1 MQDGVTKYNKIWN
14 MVYVALT
21 RAESELVVA
30 VDMDLL
36 GNKYKHDNIVKS
48 LESIGF
54 EVLNP
59 NLPNHK
65 TEEKLKE
72 A

>member
-1 MQDGVTKYNKIWN
+1 MQDAVTKFNKTWN

-59 NLPNHK
+59 NHPNHK
-65 TEEKLKE
+65 NKEKLE
-72 A
+72 